1 MTYQE
6 YSTYMKVC
14 EYLGK
19 EPHGDFLRINTF
31 LNKVCDGMEITTYE
45 ENNRKCVVIYTD
57 GEPFFIY
64 DTVNGWLRII
74 LGDWVI
80 IEIFEGFISNGSV
93 RVFITDFIEEH
104 LKCVFQFSIWETD
117 GKMVEKLKNRQ

>member
-1 MTYQE
+1 
-6 YSTYMKVC
+6 MKVC